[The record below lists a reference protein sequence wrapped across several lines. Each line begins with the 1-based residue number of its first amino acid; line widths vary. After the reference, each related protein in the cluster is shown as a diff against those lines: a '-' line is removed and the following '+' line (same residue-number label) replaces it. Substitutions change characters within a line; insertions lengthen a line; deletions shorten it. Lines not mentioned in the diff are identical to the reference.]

1 MLASLLTG
9 PLKPTLKLLQDHVI
23 PRVASK
29 WHELG
34 IELYKDDDVSRLDTI
49 RKQCPGDFEKACTE
63 MLSYWRQAYEN
74 ATWNRLIKALKAKGL
89 QLNANAL
96 DIMRDVVEG

>member
-1 MLASLLTG
+1 M
-9 PLKPTLKLLQDHVI
+9 I

-49 RKQCPGDFEKACTE
+49 QRQCPGDFTKGCTE

-74 ATWNRLIKALKAKGL
+74 ATWNRLIKALKAPGL
-89 QLNANAL
+89 QLNAIASE
-96 DIMRDVVEG
+96 IKRDVMKG